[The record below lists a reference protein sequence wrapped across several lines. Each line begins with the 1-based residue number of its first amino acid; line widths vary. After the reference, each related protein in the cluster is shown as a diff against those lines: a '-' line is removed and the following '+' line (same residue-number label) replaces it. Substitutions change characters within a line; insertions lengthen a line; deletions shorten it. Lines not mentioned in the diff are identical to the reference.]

1 MNNFSENAQTT
12 ASARALAEQ
21 LDWEKC
27 DGMIPAIVQHAAS
40 GEVLMQGFM
49 TREALEKT
57 LATCQVTFFSRS
69 KQRLWTKGESSG
81 NVLKLV
87 AISTD
92 CDQDSLLIAANPVGP
107 TCHKGTTSCFNG
119 HPLPPLGF
127 LAELEQ
133 VLAAR
138 KGADPATSYTA
149 SLYGKGTKRIA
160 QKVGEEGVEV
170 ALAAMAKDREELI
183 NESADLLY
191 HLTVL
196 LQNEGLG
203 LQDVVQRLYERH
215 NK

>member
-12 ASARALAEQ
+12 ASARPLAEQ

-57 LATCQVTFFSRS
+57 QTTGQVTFFSRS

-81 NVLKLV
+81 NVLQLV

-196 LQNEGLG
+196 LQNEGLV
-203 LQDVVQRLYERH
+203 LKDVVQRLYERH

>member
-1 MNNFSENAQTT
+1 
-12 ASARALAEQ
+12 
-21 LDWEKC
+21 
-27 DGMIPAIVQHAAS
+27 MIPAIVQHAAS

-57 LATCQVTFFSRS
+57 QTTGQVTFFSRS

-81 NVLKLV
+81 HVLKLV
-87 AISTD
+87 AITTD
-92 CDQDSLLIAANPVGP
+92 CDQDSLLIAADPVGP
-107 TCHKGTTSCFNG
+107 TCHLGNPSCFDG

-133 VLAAR
+133 ILASR

-170 ALAAMAKDREELI
+170 ALAAVSRDDAGLAAEI
-183 NESADLLY
+183 ADLMY
-191 HLTVL
+191 HVVVL
-196 LQNEGLG
+196 MAARGLSPEAVAAELAERRRKTRG
-203 LQDVVQRLYERH
+203 KRLEE
-215 NK
+215 K

>member
-1 MNNFSENAQTT
+1 VNNQAVDNALP
-12 ASARALAEQ
+12 LAER
-21 LDWEKC
+21 LDWAKC
-27 DGMIPAIVQHAAS
+27 EGMIPAIVQHSLS

-57 LATCQVTFFSRS
+57 QTTGQVTFFSRS

-81 NVLKLV
+81 
-87 AISTD
+87 ITTD

-107 TCHKGTTSCFNG
+107 TCHLGNPSCFDG
-119 HPLPPLGF
+119 HPVPPLGF

-133 VLAAR
+133 ILAAR

-149 SLYGKGTKRIA
+149 SLYAKGTKRIA

-196 LQNEGLG
+196 LQNEGLA
-203 LQDVVQRLYERH
+203 LKDVVQRLYERH